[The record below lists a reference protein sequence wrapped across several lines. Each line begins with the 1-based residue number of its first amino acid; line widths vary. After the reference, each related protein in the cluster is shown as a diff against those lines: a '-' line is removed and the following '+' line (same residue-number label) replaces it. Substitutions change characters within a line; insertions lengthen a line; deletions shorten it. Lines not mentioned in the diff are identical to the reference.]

1 MNLVECNLPD
11 LEPLEFQGK
20 IRGVV
25 HSQIECA
32 DFKYSKISLDVFRFF
47 GFFRFFRNFSYE
59 DFMNEIPKKIFGFFG
74 FFRIFRLF

>member
-59 DFMNEIPKKIFGFFG
+59 DFQNEIPKKNLWIFWIFSDFFG
-74 FFRIFRLF
+74 G

>member
-25 HSQIECA
+25 HSQIECT
-32 DFKYSKISLDVFRFF
+32 DFKYSKISLDFFRFF
-47 GFFRFFRNFSYE
+47 GFFRFFYV
-59 DFMNEIPKKIFGFFG
+59 I
-74 FFRIFRLF
+74 